1 MFKMARFVS
10 LLLCCAV
17 LFGGCR
23 SVRTTPVSERV
34 VNPPE
39 PAPPAPDV
47 PPVKQPGSTTTV
59 TSVNNTTVSSVPGE
73 DKPSLIYQAQLDL
86 LRILVCTEEAKEIG
100 GQTTRTD
107 VMQQAVAEHL
117 SNLGFRILDGP
128 RCPGYLTPTREL
140 AALANE
146 RDIDLFVLLR
156 GTSKQVDKFG
166 SFYSFEVD
174 GRGKVVQITG
184 EELLTTQSELVRG
197 KRALN
202 REQAAESA
210 LRVFGEKL
218 GTMLSD
224 EIVRKSGRGV
234 LVRRVRVDGLPR
246 LEDADNIRVDLGRK
260 PGIRSVALSGWDER
274 TRVAVFW
281 VYLDASAKENLGAYL
296 EELGQIR
303 LRVERLDQ
311 TGAATEKKGRLEF

>member
-1 MFKMARFVS
+1 MFKMARFVI

-23 SVRTTPVSERV
+23 SVRTEPVSERV

-59 TSVNNTTVSSVPGE
+59 TSVGNTTESSVLGA

-86 LRILVCTEEAKEIG
+86 LRILICTEEAMVIE
-100 GQTTRTD
+100 GQTQPTD
-107 VMQQAVAEHL
+107 TLHQAAAEHL
-117 SNLGFRILDGP
+117 SNLGFRVLDGP
-128 RCPGYLTPTREL
+128 PCPGYEASPREL
-140 AALANE
+140 AILANE
-146 RDIDLFVLLR
+146 RDIDMFVLFR
-156 GTSKQVDKFG
+156 GTSKEVDKLG

-184 EELLTTQSELVRG
+184 NELLTTQSELVRG
-197 KRALN
+197 KRAVN
-202 REQAAESA
+202 RVQAAESA
-210 LRVFGEKL
+210 LMAFGEKL

-224 EIVRKSGRGV
+224 EMVRKSGRGV
-234 LVRRVRVDGLPR
+234 LVRRVRVEGLAQ
-246 LEDADNIRVDLGRK
+246 LKYADNIRVDLGRK
-260 PGIRSVALSGWDER
+260 PGIRSVTLSGWDER

-281 VYLDASAKENLGAYL
+281 VYMDASAKENLGAYL
-296 EELGQIR
+296 EQLGQIR

-311 TGAATEKKGRLEF
+311 TGAGTEKKGPLEF

>member
-1 MFKMARFVS
+1 MFKMARFVT
-10 LLLCCAV
+10 LVLCCAV

-39 PAPPAPDV
+39 QAPPAPDV

-59 TSVNNTTVSSVPGE
+59 TSVNNTTVSSIPSE

-86 LRILVCTEEAKEIG
+86 LRILICTEEAMVID
-100 GQTTRTD
+100 GQTQPTD
-107 VMQQAVAEHL
+107 VLHQAAAEHL
-117 SNLGFRILDGP
+117 SDLGFRVLDGP
-128 RCPGYLTPTREL
+128 PCPGYQASAGELTV
-140 AALANE
+140 LANE
-146 RDIDLFVLLR
+146 RDIDMFVLFR

-166 SFYSFEVD
+166 NFYSFEVD
-174 GRGKVVQITG
+174 GRGKVLQIAG
-184 EELLTTQSELVRG
+184 NELLTTQSEMVRG

-202 REQAAESA
+202 QVQAAESA
-210 LRVFGEKL
+210 LRLFGEKL

-234 LVRRVRVDGLPR
+234 LVRRVRVEGLR
-246 LEDADNIRVDLGRK
+246 ELRYADNIRVDLGRK
-260 PGIRSVALSGWDER
+260 PGIRSVTLSGWDER

-281 VYLDASAKENLGAYL
+281 VYMDASAKENLGAYL
-296 EELGQIR
+296 EQLGQIR

-311 TGAATEKKGRLEF
+311 TGAGTEKKGRLEF